1 MRSAWVQG
9 RDVPGLRVC
18 LVTTD
23 RFGEIERR
31 LDDYFGVIEPE
42 IRNDPISEL
51 VGTILS
57 QNTSDLNSE
66 RAFQALR
73 TRFPTWD
80 SVLEA
85 DSDAIIDSIRAGGL
99 AQVKGPRIR
108 QVLQRIAEDRG
119 ELSLD
124 FLVSLPPSDAR
135 AYLLSLPGVGV
146 KTAACVQAFA
156 CGQAALPVDT
166 HVHRLAIRLGL
177 IPPGTNAERAHDLLE
192 ATVPAERQYSVH
204 VHLIRLGREVCKAL
218 RPRCPEC
225 PLLEICPRVG
235 VA

>member
-1 MRSAWVQG
+1 VNNG
-9 RDVPGLRVC
+9 RVA
-18 LVTTD
+18 
-23 RFGEIERR
+23 EIERQ
-31 LDDYFGVIEPE
+31 LDDYFGVIQPE

-66 RAFQALR
+66 RAFVALR
-73 TRFPTWD
+73 KRFPTWGD
-80 SVLEA
+80 VCAADDMDVVEA
-85 DSDAIIDSIRAGGL
+85 IRGGGL
-99 AQVKGPRIR
+99 AQIKGPRIR
-108 QVLQRIAEDRG
+108 QVLQRIAEDQG
-119 ELSLD
+119 ELSLE
-124 FLVSLPPSDAR
+124 FLKQLPVAEAR

-177 IPPGTNAERAHDLLE
+177 IPPGTTADRAHDLLE
-192 ATVPAERQYSVH
+192 AMVPLERHYSVH
-204 VHLIRLGREVCKAL
+204 VHLIRLGREICKAQ

-225 PLLEICPRVG
+225 PLVDICPRVG

>member
-1 MRSAWVQG
+1 L
-9 RDVPGLRVC
+9 PGDAAHVA
-18 LVTTD
+18 
-23 RFGEIERR
+23 EIERR
-31 LDDYFGVIEPE
+31 LDAYFGVVQPE
-42 IRNDPISEL
+42 IRNEPMSEL

-66 RAFQALR
+66 RAFEALR
-73 TRFPTWD
+73 RRFPTWA

-85 DSDAIIDSIRAGGL
+85 DDDAIVDSIRAGGL
-99 AQVKGPRIR
+99 AQVKGPRIKR
-108 QVLQRIAEDRG
+108 VLQRIADDRG

-124 FLVSLPPSDAR
+124 FLKDLPPPEAR

-156 CGQAALPVDT
+156 CGQPALPVDT

-177 IPPGTNAERAHDLLE
+177 VPPGTNAERAHDRLE
-192 ATVPAERQYSVH
+192 ALVPPEQQYSAH
-204 VHLIRLGREVCKAL
+204 VHLIRLGREICKAQ

>member
-1 MRSAWVQG
+1 MTAERIA
-9 RDVPGLRVC
+9 
-18 LVTTD
+18 
-23 RFGEIERR
+23 EIERR
-31 LDDYFGVIEPE
+31 LDDYYGVVEPE

-57 QNTSDLNSE
+57 QNTSDLNSD
-66 RAFQALR
+66 RAFEALR
-73 TRFPTWD
+73 ARFPTWEA
-80 SVLEA
+80 VLDADDEA
-85 DSDAIIDSIRAGGL
+85 VVETIRAGGL
-99 AQVKGPRIR
+99 AQVKGPRIKR
-108 QVLQRIAEDRG
+108 VLQRIADDVG
-119 ELSLD
+119 ELSLEH
-124 FLVSLPPSDAR
+124 LKPLPPAEAR

-192 ATVPAERQYSVH
+192 AVVLPERQYSLH
-204 VHLIRLGREVCKAL
+204 VHLIRLGRQICRAQ

-225 PLLEICPRVG
+225 PLLDMCPRVG
-235 VA
+235 VG

>member
-1 MRSAWVQG
+1 
-9 RDVPGLRVC
+9 
-18 LVTTD
+18 VTAE
-23 RFGEIERR
+23 RISEIERR
-31 LDDYFGVIEPE
+31 LDDYYGVIQPE

-66 RAFQALR
+66 RAFEALR
-73 TRFPTWD
+73 ARFPTWEA
-80 SVLEA
+80 VLEA
-85 DSDAIIDSIRAGGL
+85 DEEAVIDAIRAGGL
-99 AQVKGPRIR
+99 AQVKGPRIKR
-108 QVLQRIAEDRG
+108 VLRRIADDVG
-119 ELSLD
+119 ELSLEH
-124 FLVSLPPSDAR
+124 LKALPSAEAR

-177 IPPGTNAERAHDLLE
+177 IPPATNAERAHDLLE
-192 ATVPAERQYSVH
+192 AAVPSQRQYSLH
-204 VHLIRLGREVCKAL
+204 VHLIRLGRQICKAQ
-218 RPRCPEC
+218 RPRCPDC